1 MSFLKSSIGRKIL
14 MALTGLALV
23 GFVVAHMVGNLQ
35 IFIGQKV
42 FNDYAAMLK
51 GMPAVLWPA
60 RLGLLAFVFIHVA
73 TAISL
78 SRQNQNARPKA
89 YRAQTTVQA
98 SAASRYMFHSGIIIL
113 VFIGIH
119 LAHFTLG
126 YLQPEFY
133 EIQDQMGR
141 HDVYSMVIHGFQ
153 TVPFS
158 IFYIV
163 AMICL
168 GSHLSHA
175 MASMFQTVGIS
186 GPSLTPK
193 IEVAVKGLTA
203 LIVLGYISI
212 PVSVLVGLI
221 GLPQ

>member
-1 MSFLKSSIGRKIL
+1 MSFLKSSIGRKIT
-14 MALTGLALV
+14 MAITGLGLV

-42 FNDYAAMLK
+42 FNDYAALLK

-60 RLGLLAFVFIHVA
+60 RIGLLAFVLIHIA

-78 SRQNQNARPKA
+78 SRQNQNARPKG
-89 YRAQTTVQA
+89 YRAQNTVQA
-98 SAASRYMFHSGIIIL
+98 SAASRYMLHSGIIIL
-113 VFIGIH
+113 IFIGLH

-133 EIQDQMGR
+133 ELKDSLGR

-153 TVPFS
+153 TVPYA
-158 IFYIV
+158 IFYII

-175 MASMFQTVGIS
+175 TASMFQTIGIS
-186 GPSLTPK
+186 GPSLTPM
-193 IEVAVKGLTA
+193 IESAAKGISA

-221 GLPQ
+221 GLPK